1 MSPPPRS
8 RECCPA
14 DVRHIARQSLADAIG
29 WLESRPLSDRA
40 VHAVRKDLKRVRA
53 MLRLMRPALRSE
65 DYHHDNA
72 LLRDVA
78 RSLSAA
84 RDSKVL
90 LDTLRDLPRASAA
103 TVPERNLRSHLER
116 EHAHSRGRLR
126 ADGACVRQACKSL
139 RSVRRRL
146 TQKPA
151 SHYDRAVLSKGLQRV
166 YGRTRAALKRAQAR
180 RTVANLHELRK
191 QTKYLWHQLEA
202 LRAARPSVNRAL
214 IAATH
219 RLSDLLGDE
228 HNLAVLH
235 SRVLGASLPVK
246 SRQALLA
253 RIAKRREHLVS
264 DALALAQRTYQDRPA
279 ALVTRVL
286 GRDTAR
292 PGAAAL
298 KSSSSRA
305 AANLRPSSDGLGQW

>member
-1 MSPPPRS
+1 MSPPSRS
-8 RECCPA
+8 PECCPA
-14 DVRHIARQSLADAIG
+14 DVRHIARQSLAEAIG
-29 WLESRPLSDRA
+29 WLEHRPLSDRA

-53 MLRLMRPALRSE
+53 MLRLMRPALRSD

-90 LDTLRDLPRASAA
+90 LDTLRDLPCASPA
-103 TVPERNLRSHLER
+103 TAPERNLCAHLER

-126 ADGACVRQACKSL
+126 TDGVCLRQACKSL
-139 RSVRRRL
+139 RTVRRRL
-146 TQKPA
+146 MEKPA
-151 SHYDRAVLSKGLQRV
+151 SRYDRAVLSLGLQRV
-166 YGRTRAALKRAQAR
+166 YGRTRAALEHAQAR
-180 RTVANLHELRK
+180 PTVANLHELRK

-202 LRAARPSVNRAL
+202 LTGPHTSRNRAL
-214 IAATH
+214 ISATH

-235 SRVLGASLPVK
+235 SKVLAASLPAK
-246 SRQALLA
+246 SRKRLLA
-253 RIAKRREHLVS
+253 RIAKRRERLVT
-264 DALALAQRTYQDRPA
+264 AAFALAQRTYQDRPE

-286 GRDTAR
+286 GRETER

-298 KSSSSRA
+298 RSSS
-305 AANLRPSSDGLGQW
+305 